1 MPEELLALLRSRLP
15 PYQVPARILIADALP
30 RTPSMKISQPGVA
43 AMFAA

>member
-1 MPEELLALLRSRLP
+1 
-15 PYQVPARILIADALP
+15 VPARILIADALP

>member
-1 MPEELLALLRSRLP
+1 MLRGRLP
-15 PYQVPARILIADALP
+15 PYQIPVRILIVDALP